1 MRRLPPIARNG
12 PSANQKLAGGP
23 FSPVYDVTDEDM
35 PIATNSSRLARVKL
49 ADLIARIVIVAG
61 GLIVIGS
68 VIAVMLLLISVIF
81 PLFGG
86 TSTEVEVACP
96 LPDVVGSSEVLRV
109 GVDRVELGESIGND
123 ALSAYTLTKDGVF
136 SFFDF
141 VPDSDGEHEELKP
154 ALLAQMAVEPPDG
167 SPNELVSVDQA
178 SPAEFTLVWADGAV
192 SMVEASAVAEF
203 DDLGSRSVRYDLERL
218 ADFGPDEDGQTVRAI
233 GQGGEEGSA
242 TCARLLDDNRI
253 VVEQQTVVT
262 TLFGAG
268 ETETSR
274 LVIDDAPGRVTALAV
289 NREGDTLFAGTDE
302 GHLERW
308 KFDDDGE
315 ILLHESTMLP
325 DSAAVTAMTMV
336 FGDVSVAVG
345 DAKGRVT
352 TWAPVRT
359 EESGETQSL
368 RLIHELSRH
377 NGAVREILPSQR
389 NKSLLS
395 LGADGTAHLDYMTSE
410 KKLATLAADT
420 PVVAMGYS
428 PRGNAMVGLDA
439 DKMLRVWQID
449 SPHPEISWQVLF
461 GKVWYDS
468 HDEPKYLWQSSG
480 TDEPK
485 FSLVPVIF
493 GTLKATVYAMFFAV
507 PLALFSAMYVSHF
520 TTPAFKRTIKPIVE
534 VMAAVPTVVIG
545 FLILLWVGPEVGNWI
560 VGVFISF
567 VSIPLTFLAFMM
579 LWQLMRRTDFAK
591 RVENGYEFLVL
602 IPVVVLGA
610 AIAVMLTAPVE
621 SALFADFDGDFRQ
634 WLFETMNMRY
644 DQLNS
649 LVVALG
655 LGFAVIPIIFSIS
668 EDSLSDI
675 PHSLTAASLAM
686 GASRWQTVWRVILP
700 SASPGIF
707 AAVMIGFGRAVG
719 ETMIVFMATGNTPI
733 LDWSPFNGFRT
744 LSANIAVEI
753 SEAPRDGTLYR
764 VLFLCAVLLFLM
776 TFLLNTVAELVRS
789 RLRKKYG
796 RL

>member
-1 MRRLPPIARNG
+1 
-12 PSANQKLAGGP
+12 
-23 FSPVYDVTDEDM
+23 M
-35 PIATNSSRLARVKL
+35 PIETNQSRLARVKL
-49 ADLIARIVIVAG
+49 ADLIARLVIVSG
-61 GLIVIGS
+61 GLIVIAS
-68 VIAVMLLLISVIF
+68 VIAVMILLVSVIF

-86 TSTEVEVACP
+86 TSVEIEVACP
-96 LPDVVGSSEVLRV
+96 LPEEVGSAEVLRV
-109 GVDRVELGESIGND
+109 GVDMVEIGEAVGSN

-136 SFFDF
+136 SFFDL
-141 VPDSDGEHEELKP
+141 VAGNDDTDTELKP
-154 ALLAQMAVEPPDG
+154 MLLSQVKVDLPEGATREIVA
-167 SPNELVSVDQA
+167 VDQA
-178 SPAEFTLVWADGAV
+178 STSEFTLVWDDGTV
-192 SMVEASAVAEF
+192 SLVEALAVAEF
-203 DDLGSRSVRYDLERL
+203 DDLGNRSVRYVLKDLTTLE
-218 ADFGPDEDGQTVRAI
+218 PCEDGQTVRAI
-233 GQGGEEGSA
+233 ARGGEEGSV
-242 TCARLLDDNRI
+242 TCARLLEDNRI
-253 VVEQQTVVT
+253 VVEQQTVVA
-262 TLFGAG
+262 TLFGEG
-268 ETETSR
+268 ETQTSR
-274 LVIDDAPGRVTALAV
+274 LIIDDVPGRVTALVV
-289 NREGDTLFAGTDE
+289 NREGDTLFAGTEE
-302 GHLERW
+302 GHLDRW
-308 KFDDDGE
+308 KFDSKGE
-315 ILLHESTMLP
+315 ITLHESTKLP
-325 DSAAVTAMTMV
+325 DSAAVTAITVV

-345 DAKGRVT
+345 DDSGRVT
-352 TWAPVRT
+352 TWAPVRI
-359 EESGETQSL
+359 EQGDETQSL

-377 NGAVREILPSQR
+377 DGPVREILPSQR
-389 NKSLLS
+389 NKSLLT
-395 LGADGTAHLDYMTSE
+395 LGANGTAHLDYMTSE
-410 KKLATLAADT
+410 KQLATLARET
-420 PVVAMGYS
+420 PIDIMGYS
-428 PRGNAMVGLDA
+428 PRGNAVVGVA
-439 DKMLRVWQID
+439 PNRMLRIWRID

-493 GTLKATVYAMFFAV
+493 GTLKATIYAMFFAV

-520 TTPAFKRTIKPIVE
+520 TTPGFKRAVKPVVE

-545 FLILLWVGPEVGNWI
+545 FLILLWVGPKIGNWI
-560 VGVFISF
+560 VGLFISF
-567 VSIPLTFLAFMM
+567 VSIPVTFLAFML
-579 LWQLMRRTDFAK
+579 LWQLVRQTNFAK
-591 RVENGYEFLVL
+591 RVESGYEFLVL
-602 IPVVVLGA
+602 VPVVVVGA
-610 AIAVMLTAPVE
+610 LVAMALTAPVE
-621 SALFADFDGDFRQ
+621 SALFDGDFRQ
-634 WLFETMNMRY
+634 WLFDTTNMRY

-655 LGFAVIPIIFSIS
+655 LGFAVVPIIFSIS

-764 VLFLCAVLLFLM
+764 VLFLCAVLLFVM
-776 TFLLNTVAELVRS
+776 TFLLNTVAELVRT

>member
-1 MRRLPPIARNG
+1 MNWR
-12 PSANQKLAGGP
+12 AGH
-23 FSPVYDVTDEDM
+23 SCYEIVDETM
-35 PIATNSSRLARVKL
+35 PIATNPSRLARVKL
-49 ADLIARIVIVAG
+49 ADLIARFVIVSG

-96 LPDVVGSSEVLRV
+96 LPAEVGSSDVLRV
-109 GVDRVELGESIGND
+109 GVDRVELGESVGND
-123 ALSAYTLTKDGVF
+123 SLSAYTLTEEGVF
-136 SFFDF
+136 SFFGF
-141 VPDSDGEHEELKP
+141 VPAEDVGRAELKP
-154 ALLAQMAVEPPDG
+154 VLLAQTAVEPPEG
-167 SPNELVSVDQA
+167 STKELVSVDQA
-178 SPAEFTLVWADGAV
+178 SPTEFTLVWKDGSV
-192 SMVEASAVAEF
+192 SLVEASAVAEF
-203 DDLGSRSVRYDLERL
+203 DDLGNRSVRYDLEKL
-218 ADFGPDEDGQTVRAI
+218 ADLGPDKDGQTIRAI
-233 GQGGEEGSA
+233 AQGGEDGAA

-253 VVEQQTVVT
+253 VVEQQTVAT

-268 ETETSR
+268 EKETSR
-274 LVIDDAPGRVTALAV
+274 FVIDDAPGRVTALMV
-289 NREGDTLFAGTDE
+289 NREGDTLFAGTEE
-302 GHLERW
+302 GHLDRW
-308 KFDDDGE
+308 KFSNDGE
-315 ILLHESTMLP
+315 VLLHESTMLP
-325 DSAAVTAMTMV
+325 NSTPVTAMTMV

-345 DAKGRVT
+345 DAEGRVT

-359 EESGETQSL
+359 EESGEAQSL

-377 NGAVREILPSQR
+377 NGAVCEILPSER

-410 KKLATLAADT
+410 KKLATLASET

-439 DKMLRVWQID
+439 DKTLRIWQID

-493 GTLKATVYAMFFAV
+493 GTLKATLYAMVFAV

-534 VMAAVPTVVIG
+534 VMAAVPTVVVG
-545 FLILLWVGPEVGNWI
+545 FLILLWVGPQVGRWI

-567 VSIPLTFLAFMM
+567 VSIPVTFVAFMM
-579 LWQLMRRTDFAK
+579 LWQLIRQSDFAK
-591 RVENGYEFLVL
+591 RVESGYEFLVL
-602 IPVVVLGA
+602 IPVVVVGA
-610 AIAVMLTAPVE
+610 LVALALTAPIE
-621 SALFADFDGDFRQ
+621 AALFAEFDGDFRQ

-776 TFLLNTVAELVRS
+776 TFLLNTVAELVRT

>member
-1 MRRLPPIARNG
+1 MNWR
-12 PSANQKLAGGP
+12 AGH
-23 FSPVYDVTDEDM
+23 SCYEIVDETM
-35 PIATNSSRLARVKL
+35 PIATNPSRLARVKL
-49 ADLIARIVIVAG
+49 ADLIARFVIVSG

-96 LPDVVGSSEVLRV
+96 LPAEVGSSDVLRV
-109 GVDRVELGESIGND
+109 GVDRVELGESVGND
-123 ALSAYTLTKDGVF
+123 SLSAYTLTEEGVL
-136 SFFDF
+136 SFFGF
-141 VPDSDGEHEELKP
+141 VPAEDVGRAELKP
-154 ALLAQMAVEPPDG
+154 VLLAQTAVEPPEG
-167 SPNELVSVDQA
+167 STKELVSVDQA
-178 SPAEFTLVWADGAV
+178 SPTEFTLVWKDGSV
-192 SMVEASAVAEF
+192 SLVEASAVAEF
-203 DDLGSRSVRYDLERL
+203 DDLGNRSVRYDLEKL
-218 ADFGPDEDGQTVRAI
+218 ADLGPDKDGQTIRAI
-233 GQGGEEGSA
+233 AQGGEDGAA

-253 VVEQQTVVT
+253 VVEQQTVAT

-268 ETETSR
+268 EKETSR
-274 LVIDDAPGRVTALAV
+274 FVIDDAPGRVTALMV
-289 NREGDTLFAGTDE
+289 NREGDTLFAGTEE
-302 GHLERW
+302 GHLDRW
-308 KFDDDGE
+308 KFNDDGE
-315 ILLHESTMLP
+315 VLLHESTMLP
-325 DSAAVTAMTMV
+325 NSTPVTAMTMV

-345 DAKGRVT
+345 DAEGRVT

-359 EESGETQSL
+359 EESGEAQSL

-377 NGAVREILPSQR
+377 NGAVCEILPSER

-410 KKLATLAADT
+410 KKLATLASET

-439 DKMLRVWQID
+439 DKTLRIWQID

-493 GTLKATVYAMFFAV
+493 GTLKATLYAMVFAV

-534 VMAAVPTVVIG
+534 VMAAVPTVVVG
-545 FLILLWVGPEVGNWI
+545 FLILLWVGPQVGRWI

-567 VSIPLTFLAFMM
+567 VSIPVTFVAFMM
-579 LWQLMRRTDFAK
+579 LWQLIRQSDFAK
-591 RVENGYEFLVL
+591 RVESGYEFLVL
-602 IPVVVLGA
+602 IPVVVVGA
-610 AIAVMLTAPVE
+610 LVALALTAPIE
-621 SALFADFDGDFRQ
+621 AALFAEFDGDFRQ

-776 TFLLNTVAELVRS
+776 TFLLNTVAELVRT

>member
-1 MRRLPPIARNG
+1 MKLTDRIAR
-12 PSANQKLAGGP
+12 
-23 FSPVYDVTDEDM
+23 V
-35 PIATNSSRLARVKL
+35 
-49 ADLIARIVIVAG
+49 VIVSG

-68 VIAVMLLLISVIF
+68 VIAVMALLISVIF

-86 TSTEVEVACP
+86 TSTEIVVACP
-96 LPDVVGSSEVLRV
+96 VPAEVGSSDVLRV
-109 GVDRVELGESIGND
+109 GVDRVELGESLGSD

-141 VPDSDGEHEELKP
+141 VREGNDGESKP
-154 ALLAQMAVEPPDG
+154 VLLAQTGVTPPGG
-167 SPNELVSVDQA
+167 SPNEVVSVDQA
-178 SPAEFTLVWADGAV
+178 TTSEFTVVWVGGAV
-192 SMVEASAVAEF
+192 SLVRATAVAEF
-203 DDLGSRSVRYDLERL
+203 DDLGSRSVRYDVETL
-218 ADFGPDEDGQTVRAI
+218 ADLAPCEEGQTVRAI
-233 GQGGEEGSA
+233 AQTGEGGSV
-242 TCARLLDDNRI
+242 TCARLLTDNRI
-253 VVEQQTVVT
+253 VVEQQTVVA
-262 TLFGAG
+262 TLFGEG

-274 LVIDDAPGRVTALAV
+274 LILDDVPGRVTGMVV
-289 NREGDTLFAGTDE
+289 NRAGDTLFVGTEE
-302 GHLERW
+302 GHLDRW
-308 KFDDDGE
+308 RFNDGGE
-315 ILLHESTMLP
+315 VLLHESTVLP
-325 DSAAVTAMTMV
+325 GSVAVTAMAMV
-336 FGDVSVAVG
+336 YGDVSVAVG
-345 DAKGRVT
+345 DAEGRVT

-359 EESGETQSL
+359 EESGEAQSL
-368 RLIHELSRH
+368 LMIHELSQH
-377 NGAVREILPSQR
+377 EGSVREILPSER

-395 LGADGTAHLDYMTSE
+395 LGADGTARLDYMTSE
-410 KKLATLAADT
+410 KELATLAGDT
-420 PVVAMGYS
+420 PVVSMGYS

-439 DKMLRVWQID
+439 NRTLRIWEID

-468 HDEPKYLWQSSG
+468 HDESKYLWQSSG

-485 FSLVPVIF
+485 FSLIPVIF
-493 GTLKATVYAMFFAV
+493 GTLKATVYAMCFAV

-520 TTPAFKRTIKPIVE
+520 TTPGFKRAIKPIVE
-534 VMAAVPTVVIG
+534 VMAAVPTVVVG
-545 FLILLWVGPEVGNWI
+545 FLILLWVGPEVGKWI

-567 VSIPLTFLAFMM
+567 VSIPLTFVVFM
-579 LWQLMRRTDFAK
+579 LVWQLLRRTDFAK
-591 RVENGYEFLVL
+591 QVENGHEFLVL
-602 IPVVVLGA
+602 IPVVVVGA
-610 AIAVMLTAPVE
+610 GIAFLLTAPVE
-621 SALFADFDGDFRQ
+621 SFFFADFDGDFRQ

-764 VLFLCAVLLFLM
+764 VLFLCAVLLFFM
-776 TFLLNTVAELVRS
+776 TFLLNTVAELVRT

>member
-1 MRRLPPIARNG
+1 
-12 PSANQKLAGGP
+12 
-23 FSPVYDVTDEDM
+23 M
-35 PIATNSSRLARVKL
+35 PIATDPSRLARVKL
-49 ADLIARIVIVAG
+49 ADLTARIVIVSG

-68 VIAVMLLLISVIF
+68 VIAVMLLLVSVIF

-86 TSTEVEVACP
+86 TSTEVEVACS
-96 LPDVVGSSEVLRV
+96 LPAELRDSELLRV
-109 GVDRVELGESIGND
+109 GVDRVELGQAIGQD
-123 ALSAYTLTKDGVF
+123 ALTAYALTKKGVF

-141 VPDSDGEHEELKP
+141 QRIDDDSNAPLKP
-154 ALLAQMAVEPPDG
+154 LLLSQVSLESPGG
-167 SPNELVSVDQA
+167 SPAEIVSVDLA
-178 SPAEFTLVWADGAV
+178 SSSEFTLVWADGAV
-192 SMVEASAVAEF
+192 SLVEAEAVAEF
-203 DDLGSRSVRYDLERL
+203 DDLGNRSVRYEVETL
-218 ADFGPDEDGQTVRAI
+218 ASLGPTKEGTTTRAI
-233 GQGGEEGSA
+233 ARAGEGGSV

-253 VVEQQTVVT
+253 LVEQQTVTT

-268 ETETSR
+268 ETETSQ
-274 LVIDDAPGRVTALAV
+274 LIINDAPGRVTALVV
-289 NREGDTLFAGTDE
+289 NSEGDTVFAGTED
-302 GHLERW
+302 GHLDRW
-308 KFDDDGE
+308 KFDSEGE
-315 ILLHESTMLP
+315 IVLHESTVLP
-325 DSAAVTAMTMV
+325 ESTPVTALAMV

-345 DAKGRVT
+345 DGEGRIT

-359 EESGETQSL
+359 EEGGENQKL
-368 RLIHELSRH
+368 RLIHHLSQH
-377 NGAVREILPSQR
+377 DGPVREILPSQR

-410 KKLATLAADT
+410 KKLATLACES
-420 PVVAMGYS
+420 PVLAMGYS
-428 PRGNAMVGLDA
+428 PRGNAMVGVDA
-439 DKMLRVWQID
+439 EKTLRIWHID

-485 FSLVPVIF
+485 FSLVPIIF
-493 GTLKATVYAMFFAV
+493 GTLKATVYAMCFAV

-520 TTPAFKRTIKPIVE
+520 TTPGFKRVIKPIVE
-534 VMAAVPTVVIG
+534 VMAAVPTVVVG
-545 FLILLWVGPEVGNWI
+545 FLILLWVGPQVGNWI

-567 VSIPLTFLAFMM
+567 VSIPLTFVLFMVF
-579 LWQLMRRTDFAK
+579 WQFVRHRHFAK
-591 RVENGYEFLVL
+591 QIENGYEFLIL
-602 IPVVVLGA
+602 IPVVIVGA
-610 AIAVMLTAPVE
+610 VIALLLTGPVE
-621 SALFADFDGDFRQ
+621 SALFADYGGDFRQ
-634 WLFETMNMRY
+634 WLFEVMNMRY

-753 SEAPRDGTLYR
+753 SEAPQGGTLYR